1 MDVSK
6 DPRDSDRGRS
16 GSFGVIRGDRDLYEN
31 AGVDWPLGLGLFIFD
46 VEGPVFLSFYRICYN
61 IASELCFGFLAS
73 RHVGP

>member
-31 AGVDWPLGLGLFIFD
+31 AGVDWPLGLGLFIYLFIFD
-46 VEGPVFLSFYRICYN
+46 VEGPFFKFL
-61 IASELCFGFLAS
+61 
-73 RHVGP
+73 